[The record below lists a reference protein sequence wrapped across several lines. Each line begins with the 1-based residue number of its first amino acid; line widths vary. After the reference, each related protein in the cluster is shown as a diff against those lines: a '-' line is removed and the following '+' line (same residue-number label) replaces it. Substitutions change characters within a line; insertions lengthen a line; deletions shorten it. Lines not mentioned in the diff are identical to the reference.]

1 MKKILL
7 IAVFFLSLI
16 VCLTTSGWAEDTDD
30 FMTGVAA
37 CRRGDYEDAIKL
49 LTKAIKSDEY
59 SGNKLAAIHI
69 YRGFSWEG
77 QGKLNKAIDD
87 YSKAIELNP
96 KDITAYTLR
105 GIAWGKKGEYD
116 KAIADYTKALEIT
129 PKFAKAYNNRG
140 YTWAQKGNMNEAI
153 ADYTKAIE
161 IDPNYATAYTNR
173 GLAWT
178 DKGNYDKAIADFNK
192 ALEIDPSYIEAR
204 ENLQKALDAKEKTEK
219 GR

>member
-1 MKKILL
+1 MKKILCM
-7 IAVFFLSLI
+7 AVIFLSLI
-16 VCLTTSGWAEDTDD
+16 VCLTTSGWTEDTDD
-30 FMTGVAA
+30 FLAGVAA

-49 LTKAIKSDEY
+49 LTKAIKSDKFPDDE
-59 SGNKLAAIHI
+59 LATIHV

-77 QGKLNKAIDD
+77 QGNLNKAIAD
-87 YSKAIELNP
+87 YSQAIELNP

-105 GIAWGKKGEYD
+105 GVAWGKKREYD
-116 KAIADYTKALEIT
+116 KAIADYTKAIEIT

-161 IDPNYATAYTNR
+161 IDPNYATAYANR

-204 ENLQKALDAKEKTEK
+204 ENLQKAVDAKEKAKT